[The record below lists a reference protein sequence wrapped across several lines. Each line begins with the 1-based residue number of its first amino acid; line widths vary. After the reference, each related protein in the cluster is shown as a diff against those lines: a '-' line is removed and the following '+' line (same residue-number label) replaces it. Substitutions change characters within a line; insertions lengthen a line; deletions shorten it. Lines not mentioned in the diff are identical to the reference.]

1 MAVGERDPVSVL
13 WDGPARALLRRAID
27 AKGEWQGTR
36 IADPSERQ
44 RAMIRALGIN
54 VNARDN
60 PSAQGGRARGG
71 HGINAKTRWA
81 RGFVRAVFYH
91 NDRRHGGRGR
101 SLELEVGRYLPA
113 GAPVPAG
120 YAVRLRTVRGGSVAR
135 RAAQRLPEE
144 ARIYTDAGG
153 PGMRWSD
160 PGLRDW

>member
-91 NDRRHGGRGR
+91 NDRRHGG
-101 SLELEVGRYLPA
+101 A
-113 GAPVPAG
+113 GPVSGAGGGPVPA
-120 YAVRLRTVRGGSVAR
+120 RGGDGPGGVCGP
-135 RAAQRLPEE
+135 AADGAGRVGGP
-144 ARIYTDAGG
+144 AGG
-153 PGMRWSD
+153 AKAAGGGTDLHRCGGAGD
-160 PGLRDW
+160 AVV

>member
-1 MAVGERDPVSVL
+1 MAVGERDPVSIL
-13 WDGPARALLRRAID
+13 WDGAARSLLRRAVD

-60 PSAQGGRARGG
+60 PSAIGGRATGPL
-71 HGINAKTRWA
+71 NAKTRWA

-101 SLELEVGRYLPA
+101 SLEIEIGRYLPA
-113 GAPVPAG
+113 GATVPAG

-135 RAAQRLPEE
+135 RAAQRLPDSK
-144 ARIYTDAGG
+144 RIYTDQGG
-153 PGMRWSD
+153 PGKRWSD